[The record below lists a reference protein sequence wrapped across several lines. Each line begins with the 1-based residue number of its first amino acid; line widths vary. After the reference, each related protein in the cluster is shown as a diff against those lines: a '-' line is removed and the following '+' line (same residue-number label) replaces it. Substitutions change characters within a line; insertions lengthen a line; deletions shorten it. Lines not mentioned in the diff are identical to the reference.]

1 MQGKETEAITLTFS
15 GWKSLGKP
23 SNLEQ
28 YRAAAARAET
38 GERREFD
45 RFEASFKVR
54 LSRIPSGL
62 NEPAQR
68 EDTET
73 EVIARGGALVRSR
86 MALESGELLV
96 FELGAFKTRGE
107 VRYVSTS
114 SAVEDFQRVGLKFID
129 ALLPDDLL
137 PAGAQPLP

>member
-1 MQGKETEAITLTFS
+1 MQGKETEAVTLTFS

-23 SNLEQ
+23 CNLEQ
-28 YRAAAARAET
+28 YRLAAARAET

-45 RFEASFKVR
+45 RFEASLKVR

-62 NEPAQR
+62 SQSVQH
-68 EDTET
+68 EDTQT
-73 EVIARGGALVRSR
+73 EVIAKGGALVRSR

-96 FELGAFKTRGE
+96 FELGSFQSRAE

-129 ALLPDDLL
+129 ALLPDRLL
-137 PAGAQPLP
+137 PAGQRPLP